1 MERDQFTFYRSF
13 WEALKALPKKDQLPF
28 VMAVCSY
35 ALDGESKPLSG
46 APYASFLLVKPILD
60 KASKKAASGKRGG
73 SKQKANGKQNVSKPE
88 QNASHIEGEKEKE
101 GEREREEEDDNPPT
115 PLAVNIVQTSG
126 AVKDFLDRVNPQTPY
141 PMLQELAEYEKT
153 LGTAVCKRAFDV
165 ALAEKKTNWSYVR
178 GILRN
183 CQARGILCLADW
195 DELEK
200 ERENQARPCVK
211 PQSGGKSFADLAA
224 ELEGKL

>member
-35 ALDGESKPLSG
+35 ALDGESEPLSG
-46 APYASFLLVKPILD
+46 ASYASFLLVKPILD
-60 KASKKAASGKRGG
+60 KASRKAASGKKGG
-73 SKQKANGKQNVSKPE
+73 SKLKANGNQCGSKPE
-88 QNASHIEGEKEKE
+88 QTESHIEGEKEKE
-101 GEREREEEDDNPPT
+101 VEKEIEEEDDNPPT
-115 PLAVNIVQTSG
+115 PLVVNIVQTSG

-183 CQARGILCLADW
+183 CQASGIRCLADW
-195 DELEK
+195 DAFERK
-200 ERENQARPCVK
+200 RENQAKPCVK
-211 PQSGGKSFADLAA
+211 PQSDGKSFADLAA